1 MMIDCNECDG
11 SGTMWLRYSPW
22 SDQLK
27 QHECDWCFGSG
38 EIFDALEN
46 EDE

>member
-1 MMIDCNECDG
+1 MIDCNECDG
-11 SGTMWLRYSPW
+11 SGSMWLRHSQW
-22 SDQLK
+22 SDQLE